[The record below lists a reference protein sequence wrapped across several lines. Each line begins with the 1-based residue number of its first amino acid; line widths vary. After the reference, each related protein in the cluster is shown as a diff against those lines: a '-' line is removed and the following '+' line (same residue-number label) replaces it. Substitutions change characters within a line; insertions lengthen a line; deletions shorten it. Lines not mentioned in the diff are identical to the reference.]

1 MLRIGHWYSHNI
13 EVDSYGIRRSPQF
26 GSVALAAQAD
36 SYQDVLAGLAACVP
50 LQLFTAV
57 RSNGI

>member
-1 MLRIGHWYSHNI
+1 M
-13 EVDSYGIRRSPQF
+13 DGIRRSPQF
-26 GSVALAAQAD
+26 GSVALTAP
-36 SYQDVLAGLAACVP
+36 VLGLVELAAGVHTRT